1 LRQASRAGE
10 EIRAVVIARGDKR
23 NVVTIKR
30 NDIDHYRG
38 SRARTGRVLPGTV
51 KRAEGFE

>member
-1 LRQASRAGE
+1 
-10 EIRAVVIARGDKR
+10 VIARGDKR